1 MAAVAYTTYT
11 NVYHGSIVP
20 EDEWPHAE
28 LLASAH
34 LNRIKAL
41 AKVTPLVDDAAYA
54 DSMSICAM
62 AEVIATWNN
71 TTVGNGGL
79 RSEHIGS
86 VTEQYA
92 SAAEVMPQGLGS
104 ALMASVRPW
113 LHVNLV
119 CGAFR

>member
-1 MAAVAYTTYT
+1 MSVSYETYT
-11 NVYHGSIVP
+11 NVYHGSIVA
-20 EDEWPHAE
+20 EEEWPHAE

-34 LNRIKAL
+34 LSRIKAL
-41 AKVTPLVDDAAYA
+41 ARVTPLVDDTEYA

-62 AEVIATWNN
+62 AEVVATWNR
-71 TTVGNGGL
+71 TTIGNGGL
-79 RSEHIGS
+79 RSERVGS

-92 SAAEVMPQGLGS
+92 SAAEVMPKGLGD

-119 CGAFR
+119 YGAF